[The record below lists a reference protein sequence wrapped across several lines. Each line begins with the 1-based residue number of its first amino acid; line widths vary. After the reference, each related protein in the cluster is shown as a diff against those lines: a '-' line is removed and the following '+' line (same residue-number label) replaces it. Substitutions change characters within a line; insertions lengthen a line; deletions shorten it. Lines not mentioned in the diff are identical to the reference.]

1 MVKPMRMA
9 PPTECPSLSRGLS
22 GEALAG
28 HLGNCWLRGVGYENG
43 THPGCRIGS
52 VVVDL
57 CTGKSNQTDVKLF
70 VMDSRI
76 VDVLESWCRYL
87 DFVGLQALHDLFSKR
102 MELRKYKR
110 EKC

>member
-1 MVKPMRMA
+1 MRMA

-87 DFVGLQALHDLFSKR
+87 DFVGLQASHDLFSKR